1 MKTVSPQQQ
10 TKRQR
15 LLQTL
20 RDAVVAGATWQYES
34 LVGEAMR
41 AGVTDEEIDAVV
53 HQVLQ
58 ALLSGAE
65 QPLTSRQLAHERSGG
80 QDGD

>member
-1 MKTVSPQQQ
+1 MVPTQQQ
-10 TKRQR
+10 NKRQR

-41 AGVTDEEIDAVV
+41 AGATDEEIDAVV
-53 HQVLQ
+53 HQVLE
-58 ALLSGAE
+58 ALLAGAE
-65 QPLTSRQLAHERSGG
+65 TPLTSRQLAHERSGG
-80 QDGD
+80 HDND